1 MDCRGIVSGA
11 LRKSGVLAAG
21 REARSPDLND
31 TFEALKGLYRQLVND
46 GTFGRLSDVVPITN
60 YVAGENQRIF
70 RNTASVET
78 ITFPELVTTD
88 CGDLPP
94 LDLSVIVI
102 VDAFS
107 EIGGT
112 YIYDVPTRKWVNV
125 SDLTLDDE
133 APLSS
138 RDPEGLKALLATQI
152 IDEYGNQLGAATVRQ
167 AAGFQ
172 SSLTNRFSNPEIE
185 TAGIYM

>member
-11 LRKSGVLAAG
+11 LRKCGVLAAG
-21 REARSPDLND
+21 REARAADLND
-31 TFEALKGLYRQLVND
+31 TFDALKNLYLQLVNQ
-46 GTFGRLSDVVPITN
+46 GSFGRLSDVVPISD
-60 YVAGENQRIF
+60 YAAGENQRIF
-70 RNTASVET
+70 RNTEAVET

-88 CGDLPP
+88 DGDLPP

-107 EIGGT
+107 QMGGT
-112 YIYDVPTRKWVNV
+112 YLYDVVTRLWTSV
-125 SDLTLDDE
+125 SDLTLDSE

-138 RDPEGLKALLATQI
+138 RDAQGLMALLATQI
-152 IDEYGNQLGAATVRQ
+152 VDEYGNQLGAATIRQ
-167 AAGFQ
+167 AGSFQ
-172 SSLTNRFSNPEIE
+172 SSLTSRFSNPEIE